1 MNKVTVKIHGS
12 EYPMVSEKS
21 KDYMIKI
28 AHYVDE
34 EMTRI
39 TEANPILS
47 TSQVA
52 ILSAL
57 TITDLLFEC
66 SEENDKLSKEN
77 EDLAKKAEKPNQE
90 IQLEMKKI
98 KLELNNKVE
107 ELGKKQNEIENLKQ
121 ELDNKSNDLEVI
133 NPLKEEI
140 ENLKKALAEANEK
153 TEIAEKL
160 SSDFQNKLYDLQ
172 LKNVE
177 LEHELTYIKETGKLL
192 KK

>member
-34 EMTRI
+34 EMSRI
-39 TEANPILS
+39 SEANPLLS

-57 TITDLLFEC
+57 TVTDLLFEC
-66 SEENDKLSKEN
+66 SEENDKLSKAN
-77 EDLAKKAEKPNQE
+77 EELAKKAEKPNQE
-90 IQLEMKKI
+90 VQLEMKKI
-98 KLELNNKVE
+98 KLELDNRVE
-107 ELGKKQNEIENLKQ
+107 ELGKKQSEIDALKS
-121 ELDNKSNDLEVI
+121 ELDNKANNV
-133 NPLKEEI
+133 EEI
-140 ENLKKALAEANEK
+140 NLLKKEIEKLKNNLDEANEK

-160 SSDFQNKLYDLQ
+160 ASDFQNKLYDLQ
-172 LKNVE
+172 LKNIE
-177 LEHELTYIKETGKLL
+177 LEQELNYIKASGKLL
-192 KK
+192 K

>member
-39 TEANPILS
+39 SESNSLLS

-57 TITDLLFEC
+57 TVTDLLFEC
-66 SEENDKLSKEN
+66 SEENDKLTKEN
-77 EDLAKKAEKPNQE
+77 EELVKKAEKPNQE
-90 IQLEMKKI
+90 VQLEMRKL
-98 KLELNNKVE
+98 KLELNKKVE
-107 ELGKKQNEIENLKQ
+107 ELGTKQTEIDSLKS
-121 ELDNKSNDLEVI
+121 E
-133 NPLKEEI
+133 
-140 ENLKKALAEANEK
+140 LAEANEK

-160 SSDFQNKLYDLQ
+160 ASDFQNKLYDLQ
-172 LKNVE
+172 LKNIE
-177 LEHELTYIKETGKLL
+177 LEQELNYIKASGKLL
-192 KK
+192 K

>member
-34 EMTRI
+34 EMSRI
-39 TEANPILS
+39 SEANPLLS

-57 TITDLLFEC
+57 TVTDLLFEC
-66 SEENDKLSKEN
+66 SEENYKLSKAN
-77 EDLAKKAEKPNQE
+77 EELAKKAEKPNQE
-90 IQLEMKKI
+90 VQLEMKKI
-98 KLELNNKVE
+98 KLELDNRVE
-107 ELGKKQNEIENLKQ
+107 ELGKKQSEIDALKS
-121 ELDNKSNDLEVI
+121 ELDNKANNV
-133 NPLKEEI
+133 EEI
-140 ENLKKALAEANEK
+140 NLLKKEIEKLKNNLDEANEK

-160 SSDFQNKLYDLQ
+160 ASDFQNKLYDLQ
-172 LKNVE
+172 LKNIE
-177 LEHELTYIKETGKLL
+177 LEQELNYIKASGKLL
-192 KK
+192 K

>member
-34 EMTRI
+34 EMSRI
-39 TEANPILS
+39 SEANPLLS

-57 TITDLLFEC
+57 TVTDLLFEC
-66 SEENDKLSKEN
+66 SEENDKLSKAN
-77 EDLAKKAEKPNQE
+77 EELAKKAEKPNQE
-90 IQLEMKKI
+90 VQLEIKKI
-98 KLELNNKVE
+98 KLELDNKVE
-107 ELGKKQNEIENLKQ
+107 ELGKKQSEIDALKS
-121 ELDNKSNDLEVI
+121 ELDNKANNV
-133 NPLKEEI
+133 EEI
-140 ENLKKALAEANEK
+140 NLLKKEIEELKNNLDEANEK

-160 SSDFQNKLYDLQ
+160 ASDFQNKLYDLQ
-172 LKNVE
+172 LKNIE
-177 LEHELTYIKETGKLL
+177 LEQELNYIKASGKLL
-192 KK
+192 K